1 MSSPRI
7 SREASAAVLGPI
19 AVWIVGWGHPYVF
32 DGAIALIAALALYEF
47 LVLDRNKGY
56 ILPVPLC
63 IAVML
68 FVVAAFIL
76 EPISVEMG
84 VFLALLVIPAWYVIS
99 SAGLDDALPSS
110 AIAVLATLY
119 VGMLGGSLIRLRND
133 FAVGWKLVFF
143 LLLVVWLGDAGA
155 YYVGKSLGR
164 HKLSPRIS
172 PKKTV
177 EGLAGGVA
185 VSIITAIII
194 HLTFFKELPLIHAVI
209 SGVILHLTFFK
220 ELPLLHAIVS
230 GMILSIAGVIGDLA
244 ESMWKRSA
252 AVKDSGTLIPG
263 HGGFL
268 DRFDSIFFTAPILY
282 SYWFLVLHDF
292 RTFKIMSA

>member
-1 MSSPRI
+1 MSSPRFA
-7 SREASAAVLGPI
+7 REATAAVLSPLAI
-19 AVWIVGWGHPYVF
+19 WIIGWSPKPVF
-32 DGAIALIAALALYEF
+32 DVVIAIIAALALYEF
-47 LVLDRNKGY
+47 LVLGRRKGY
-56 ILPVPLC
+56 VLPVPLC

-68 FVVAAFIL
+68 FVVGAFVF

-84 VFLALLVIPAWYVIS
+84 VFLALLVIPASYVLMR
-99 SAGLDDALPSS
+99 AELDDALPSS

-119 VGMLGGSLIRLRND
+119 VGMLGGSLIRLRGD
-133 FAVGWKLVFF
+133 FVVGWKLIFF
-143 LLLVVWLGDAGA
+143 LMLVVWLGDAGA
-155 YYVGKSLGR
+155 YYVGKSLGKR
-164 HKLSPRIS
+164 KLSPRIS

-177 EGLAGGVA
+177 EGLIGGIA
-185 VSIITAIII
+185 TSIIAALVV
-194 HLTFFKELPLIHAVI
+194 HFTFFKEIPLVHAVI
-209 SGVILHLTFFK
+209 AGV
-220 ELPLLHAIVS
+220 
-230 GMILSIAGVIGDLA
+230 ILSIAGVIGDLA

-292 RTFKIMSA
+292 TTFKIMSA